1 MLRFGLGSA
10 VACVYTTACDSAKG
24 AQKEHACL
32 HHRAACIVEGAW
44 CWLGCVEACML
55 YYDGCDGCTT
65 GSLLALLYCVA
76 ACMLVRITRL
86 RRLDHE
92 QNSKAA
98 TLHGMHGAVVS
109 RAAKSITRHAKLH
122 PRRCSPGH

>member
-1 MLRFGLGSA
+1 
-10 VACVYTTACDSAKG
+10 
-24 AQKEHACL
+24 
-32 HHRAACIVEGAW
+32 
-44 CWLGCVEACML
+44 ML

-76 ACMLVRITRL
+76 ACMLVRIARL

-98 TLHGMHGAVVS
+98 TLHGMACMVPS
-109 RAAKSITRHAKLH
+109 RRAQPNPWRATPSYTRVDTLQVTDLRAQSIARTPSPPTEML
-122 PRRCSPGH
+122 PGH